1 LKHTRASFD
10 EQKTANCIL
19 LDGGVLVVEEDITP
33 LLGNTDEA
41 FKSSVPSVDRFVL
54 FSVKE
59 NPCFVFFLKN
69 DKLFVSHFSLGAG
82 IIIPF

>member
-10 EQKTANCIL
+10 EQKIANCIL

-54 FSVKE
+54 FSVIYQKE
-59 NPCFVFFLKN
+59 NPCVVFFLKMTN
-69 DKLFVSHFSLGAG
+69 FLYPIFHLVLE
-82 IIIPF
+82 